1 MWYVVLLYQYASAF
15 VPVSL
20 LRRIQALQYTALNA
34 ACRTTME
41 RAGAIES
48 IARILGVHLA
58 RARADDGR
66 KQLLLRHVAQS
77 FSKAIC

>member
-1 MWYVVLLYQYASAF
+1 
-15 VPVSL
+15 
-20 LRRIQALQYTALNA
+20 
-34 ACRTTME
+34 ME
-41 RAGAIES
+41 RAGAIER

-77 FSKAIC
+77 FSKAIYKISKFICLTSKYKY